1 MKRYGNSVCEAN
13 CEGFA
18 RMHNGGP
25 RGCLKY
31 ETEKYWSK
39 MKKAGCSET
48 IW

>member
-1 MKRYGNSVCEAN
+1 
-13 CEGFA
+13 
-18 RMHNGGP
+18 MHNGGP

-48 IW
+48 I